1 MYLLVE
7 KTQGQKQEALLTDCQ
22 TASPFYSR
30 NGTEARSLAT
40 QPQRYFCLFVCGTRL
55 VHVIRPSF
63 SEAAQPAL
71 LIPSLWKD
79 RCGAAAGGKKGSGTH
94 P

>member
-7 KTQGQKQEALLTDCQ
+7 KTPGENQEALLTDCQ
-22 TASPFYSR
+22 TASPIYSR
-30 NGTEARSLAT
+30 NGIEAKNVAT
-40 QPQRYFCLFVCGTRL
+40 QPQRCFCLFGCGTQL
-55 VHVIRPSF
+55 LNIIRPSF
-63 SEAAQPAL
+63 SEPAQPAL

-79 RCGAAAGGKKGSGTH
+79 RCVAAAGGKKGSGTH